1 MRNKLITFII
11 LSLFSF
17 VYTATAQKLINSPYS
32 RFNIGTLQ
40 PQGSFKSL
48 SMGGVGTAMRDNTSI
63 FFLNPAS
70 YSSLDTISFVFDFGL
85 DFGKNYISGTSSK
98 FSSDDINF
106 HHLIMGLPI
115 AKGWGFA
122 VGIIPL
128 SSGYYNITG
137 EVTTTSP
144 DYNPNVG
151 EYKIAHSG
159 TGGISKIF
167 LGTGVRIIRNLSL
180 GANLTILTGQIDR
193 ANQFVFSSSTDFY
206 STFHNDSQEHIE
218 LKGFGFDYGLQYTI
232 PLKKNYFINLGV
244 SLSSNSN
251 YNTKYNQ
258 LSMKYT
264 AYGVSDTVSYTSN
277 NSAKT
282 YIPGTLR
289 AGISFGKQNKFSTA
303 LDFVTTKWSAARIPG
318 TSGYAADTKSLLF
331 GAEFI
336 PDKFSNYSY
345 LSRVQYRIGGHIGD
359 NYLIING
366 EQLKEYGASVG
377 LGVPLPR
384 TQSVANIYFDFT
396 RRTGSLSNTMHRED
410 YISVG
415 FSLNLYDNWF
425 LKRKY
430 D

>member
-32 RFNIGTLQ
+32 RFNLGTLQ

-48 SMGGVGTAMRDNTSI
+48 SMGGVSTAMRDNTSI

-85 DFGKNYISGTSSK
+85 DYGKNYISGTSSK

-115 AKGWGFA
+115 SKGWGFA
-122 VGIIPL
+122 VGIIPF

-151 EYKIAHSG
+151 EYKIVHSG

-167 LGTGVRIIRNLSL
+167 LGTGVRILRNLSL

-206 STFHNDSQEHIE
+206 STFHNDSQEHLE
-218 LKGFGFDYGLQYTI
+218 LKGLGFDYGLQYTI